1 MIRLT
6 IPSIDEEDLR
16 AVREVLASGHLVQGS
31 QVAAF
36 EALVAERAGTG
47 FAVAVSNCTA
57 ALHLSLLALGVQA
70 GDLVIVTAYSWVAT
84 ANVIELCGAHPV
96 FVDIRPDTF
105 NMDPSVLESVLK
117 RLMGNRE
124 TARRVKAILP
134 VHAFGLMAGMTEI
147 MDLADRYGI
156 PVVEDGACALGAS
169 LEGRPA
175 GSWGRLGCFSFHP
188 RKAVTTGEGGMIAG
202 NDGELIRRLK
212 ALRNHGQDPHSPS
225 PDFILPGLNYRMT
238 EFQAAL
244 GITQMKKLD
253 HIISSRK
260 KLAQDYEEFLRETS
274 LTLPVVPPGHSPVF
288 QSYVVLLPKED
299 SAFRND
305 VIARLKEGGVEA
317 AIGTWNM
324 PMTSFFQARYGFKK
338 EDFPVADQVFAR
350 SLTLPLYAHMTRSDQ
365 EKVTGELKKS
375 LAERKR

>member
-225 PDFILPGLNYRMT
+225 PDFILPGFNYRMT

-305 VIARLKEGGVEA
+305 LIARLKEGGVEA

-324 PMTSFFQARYGFKK
+324 PMTSFFRARYGFKK
-338 EDFPVADQVFAR
+338 GDFPVADHVFAR

>member
-305 VIARLKEGGVEA
+305 LIARLKEGGVEA

-324 PMTSFFQARYGFKK
+324 PMTSFFRARYGFKK
-338 EDFPVADQVFAR
+338 GDFPVAEHVFAR

-365 EKVTGELKKS
+365 EKVTDELKKI

>member
-6 IPSIDEEDLR
+6 IPSIEDEDLK
-16 AVREVLASGHLVQGS
+16 AVQEVLASGHLVQGP

-36 EALVAERAGTG
+36 EAQVAERAGTD

-57 ALHLSLLALGVQA
+57 ALHLSLLALDVRA
-70 GDLVIVTAYSWVAT
+70 GDVVIVTAYSWVAT

-105 NMDPSVLESVLK
+105 NMDPSVLESVLQ

-134 VHAFGLMAGMTEI
+134 VHAFGLMASMAEI
-147 MDLADRYGI
+147 MNLADRYGI

-169 LEGRPA
+169 LDERPA

-188 RKAVTTGEGGMIAG
+188 RKAVTTGEGGMIVG

-212 ALRNHGQDPHSPS
+212 ALRNHGQDPHSQS

-253 HIISSRK
+253 HIILSRK
-260 KLAQDYEEFLRETS
+260 RLAQRYEELLCETS
-274 LTLPVVPPGHSPVF
+274 LMLPVVPPGHSPVF
-288 QSYVVLLPKED
+288 QSYVVLLPEED
-299 SAFRND
+299 PGFRND
-305 VIARLKEGGVEA
+305 VIARLKERGVETT
-317 AIGTWNM
+317 IGTWNM
-324 PMTSFFQARYGFKK
+324 PMTSFFRTRYGFMPG
-338 EDFPVADQVFAR
+338 DFPVADRVFAR

-365 EKVTGELKKS
+365 ETVAEELKKI
-375 LAERKR
+375 LIERRR

>member
-6 IPSIDEEDLR
+6 IPSIEYEDLK
-16 AVREVLASGHLVQGS
+16 AVQEVLASGHLVQGP

-36 EALVAERAGTG
+36 EAQVAERAGTD

-57 ALHLSLLALGVQA
+57 ALHLSLLALDVRP
-70 GDLVIVTAYSWVAT
+70 GDMVIVTAYSWVAT
-84 ANVIELCGAHPV
+84 ANVIELCGAQPV

-105 NMDPSVLESVLK
+105 NMDPSVLESVLQ

-134 VHAFGLMAGMTEI
+134 VHAFGLVASMAEI
-147 MDLADRYGI
+147 MNLADRYGI

-169 LEGRPA
+169 LDERPA

-188 RKAVTTGEGGMIAG
+188 RKAVTTGEGGMVVG

-212 ALRNHGQDPHSPS
+212 ALRNHGQDPHSQS

-253 HIISSRK
+253 HIILSRK
-260 KLAQDYEEFLRETS
+260 RLAQRYEELLCETS
-274 LTLPVVPPGHSPVF
+274 LMLPVVPPGHSPVF
-288 QSYVVLLPKED
+288 QSYVVLLPEED
-299 SAFRND
+299 SGFRND
-305 VIARLKEGGVEA
+305 VIARLKERGVETT
-317 AIGTWNM
+317 IGTWNM
-324 PMTSFFQARYGFKK
+324 PMTSFFRTRYGFMPG
-338 EDFPVADQVFAR
+338 DFPVADRVFAR

-365 EKVTGELKKS
+365 ETVAEELKKI
-375 LAERKR
+375 LIERQR

>member
-6 IPSIDEEDLR
+6 IPSIENEDLK
-16 AVREVLASGHLVQGS
+16 AVQEVLASGHLVQGP

-36 EALVAERAGTG
+36 EIQVAARAGAD

-57 ALHLSLLALGVQA
+57 ALHLSLLALDVRA
-70 GDLVIVTAYSWVAT
+70 GDVVIVTAYSWVAT

-105 NMDPSVLESVLK
+105 NMDPSVLESILK
-117 RLMGNRE
+117 RLMGSQE

-134 VHAFGLMAGMTEI
+134 VHAFGLMADMSEI
-147 MDLADRYGI
+147 MRLADRYEI

-169 LEGRPA
+169 LDERPA
-175 GSWGRLGCFSFHP
+175 GSWGKLGCFSFHP
-188 RKAVTTGEGGMIAG
+188 RKAVTTGEGGMIVG
-202 NDGELIRRLK
+202 SDDELIRRLK
-212 ALRNHGQDPHSPS
+212 ALRNHGQDPHSQS

-244 GITQMKKLD
+244 GSTQMKKLD

-260 KLAQDYEEFLRETS
+260 SLAQRYGELLCETS
-274 LTLPVVPPGHSPVF
+274 LTLPVVPPGHLPVF
-288 QSYVVLLPKED
+288 QSYVVLLPDED
-299 SAFRND
+299 RGFRDD
-305 VIARLKEGGVEA
+305 VIARLRERGVET

-324 PMTSFFQARYGFKK
+324 PMTSFFRTRYGFRQ
-338 EDFPVADQVFAR
+338 EDFPVADRVYAR
-350 SLTLPLYAHMTRSDQ
+350 SLTLPLYAHMTRFDQ
-365 EKVTGELKKS
+365 ETVAEELKKI
-375 LAERKR
+375 LIERQR

>member
-6 IPSIDEEDLR
+6 IPSIDDEDLT
-16 AVREVLASGHLVQGS
+16 AVREVLASGQLVQGQ

-36 EALVAERAGTG
+36 ETHVAERAGTDH
-47 FAVAVSNCTA
+47 AVALSNCTA
-57 ALHLSLLALGVQA
+57 ALHLSLLALDVRA
-70 GDLVIVTAYSWVAT
+70 GDVVIVTAYSWVAT

-96 FVDIRPDTF
+96 FVDIRPDTYD
-105 NMDPSVLESVLK
+105 MDPAALESILQ

-169 LEGRPA
+169 LNGRPA
-175 GSWGRLGCFSFHP
+175 GSWGKLGCFSFHP
-188 RKAVTTGEGGMIAG
+188 RKAVTTGEGGMIVG
-202 NDGELIRRLK
+202 NDAELIRRLR

-225 PDFILPGLNYRMT
+225 PDFILPGFNYRMT

-260 KLAQDYEEFLRETS
+260 RLAHGYEELLRGAS
-274 LTLPVVPPGHSPVF
+274 LTLPAVPSGHSPVF
-288 QSYVVLLPKED
+288 QSYVVLLPEED
-299 SAFRND
+299 ADFRND
-305 VIARLKEGGVEA
+305 VIARLKERGVEST
-317 AIGTWNM
+317 IGTWNI
-324 PMTSFFQARYGFKK
+324 PMTSFFRARYGFMPG
-338 EDFPVADQVFAR
+338 DFPVADRVFAR
-350 SLTLPLYAHMTRSDQ
+350 SLTLPLYAHMTRHDQ
-365 EKVTGELKKS
+365 ETVAGELKEI
-375 LAERKR
+375 LNKR